1 MQRGL
6 RFTTP
11 RSTTRAKRQEAVAVA
26 AEACAADSEKGYGER
41 KYACGLIVPDDGS
54 PEIFYMSR
62 GDAGA
67 LLRVGQR
74 VTYVPAVNRQ
84 GPIAHHVKPAELV
97 EADRPRPAR
106 RRGTVTAVK
115 PAESPTYGFVRPDAG
130 GDDVF
135 VAFVDVES
143 APGKLAEGDRVDYEL
158 VPNAGAR
165 KSNRTSGD
173 PKYAV
178 KCGHVVVLPKGAPKL
193 GAPKA
198 SAGPAHLRRA
208 PPPPSVGKVLRDK
221 ATGQLLAPA
230 QQERAQLQAAM
241 QASAREYE
249 ADQLRQAQRLSIG
262 DRRRQGSPRAPTSDS
277 VDEDQLA
284 AELESL
290 REKHDRELA
299 NLRTSH
305 NREMGQLQD
314 RHAALRD
321 PVGALLSSTGCGQ
334 YRQKFAE
341 QDIVS
346 KADFDMLR
354 MEDLLEVGLEQRE
367 ADALAAALGI

>member
-1 MQRGL
+1 MKLVVNGE
-6 RFTTP
+6 P
-11 RSTTRAKRQEAVAVA
+11 RDCA
-26 AEACAADSEKGYGER
+26 AETVDALFRLEAAESGIE
-41 KYACGLIVPDDGS
+41 S
-54 PEIFYMSR
+54 PQGVAI
-62 GDAGA
+62 A
-67 LLRVGQR
+67 LNGRV
-74 VTYVPAVNRQ
+74 
-84 GPIAHHVKPAELV
+84 L
-97 EADRPRPAR
+97 R
-106 RRGTVTAVK
+106 RRDWGET
-115 PAESPTYGFVRPDAG
+115 RI
-130 GDDVF
+130 
-135 VAFVDVES
+135 
-143 APGKLAEGDRVDYEL
+143 AEGDRVDYEL

-305 NREMGQLQD
+305 NREMSQLQD

-321 PVGALLSSTGCGQ
+321 PVGALLMNTGCAQ

-354 MEDLLEVGLEQRE
+354 MEDLLEVGLEQR
-367 ADALAAALGI
+367 